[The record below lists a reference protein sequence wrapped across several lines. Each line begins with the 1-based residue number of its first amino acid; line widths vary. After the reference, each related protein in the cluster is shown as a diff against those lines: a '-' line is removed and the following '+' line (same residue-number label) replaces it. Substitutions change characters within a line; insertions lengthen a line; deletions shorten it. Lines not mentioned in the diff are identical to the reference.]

1 MKTIPLALATL
12 AISVSTA
19 TAALPES
26 IDLLVVG
33 GGASGM
39 TAGVQAARMGTN
51 TLVIEE
57 QPWIGGMLTSAG
69 VTCTDGN
76 YKMRGGLWGE
86 FVDKLAEHYGGM
98 DALHTGWVSMIEFE
112 PSVGHQVFRD
122 LAKAEKNLQ
131 VENNVTIL
139 SIGRD
144 RGRWIATVRDAD
156 GKLKNIEA
164 RMVIDATELGDVAK
178 MAGVKYDIGMESRS
192 VTKEDIAPEH
202 ANNIIQDLTWV
213 AVLKDYG
220 KDADMTIPEPNGYN
234 RDNYVCCSF
243 NPLCTEPKEPSRMRD
258 PAEMLTYGKLP
269 NNKYMINWPIS
280 GNDYYTNVI
289 ELDREHREIEFQK
302 ARDFALGF
310 VYFIQKELGFKNLG
324 LADDEFPTED
334 KLALIPYH
342 RESRRIHGLVRY
354 DLNDMVDLYDQ
365 PDALYRTGIAVGD
378 YPVDHHHAR
387 YQGSDTLPNL
397 FFHAVPSYNLPLGT
411 LIPKDVDDLI
421 VAEKSISVSNIV
433 NGATRLQPVVLQI
446 GQAAGAL
453 ASLALAQG
461 KDVKDVEVRD
471 VQRVILD
478 AGGYILPYLDVAP
491 DHMLFRPLQRIGA
504 TGLLHH
510 TSKRVAWSNQ
520 SWMNI
525 DRPVLGSDIAR
536 LYDLYKITTAAPADN
551 AEVSVAEGM
560 AAVKAAAD
568 AQGYDTK
575 NFDKKARELWKK
587 FNLGKFNK
595 KAAMTRAQY
604 TVLVDDI
611 LDPFDT
617 FNVSITGMFEN

>member
-1 MKTIPLALATL
+1 MKKISLTIASLALFGA
-12 AISVSTA
+12 SA
-19 TAALPES
+19 TAGLPES

-86 FVDKLAEHYGGM
+86 FVDGLVKHYGSL

-112 PSVGHQVFRD
+112 PSVGQQVFRD
-122 LAKAEKNLQ
+122 LAKDEKNLQ

-156 GKLKNIEA
+156 GSLKNIEA

-178 MAGVKYDIGMESRS
+178 MAGVKYDIGMESRN
-192 VTKEDIAPEH
+192 VTNEDIAPEH
-202 ANNIIQDLTWV
+202 ANDIIQDLTWV

-220 KDADMTIPEPNGYN
+220 KGKDMTIPEPNGYN
-234 RDNYVCCSF
+234 RENYVCCSF
-243 NPLCTEPKEPSRMRD
+243 NELCTDPKEPDRMRV
-258 PAEMLTYGKLP
+258 PEEMLTYGKLP

-289 ELDREHREIEFQK
+289 ELDREQREVEFQK

-310 VYFIQKELGFKNLG
+310 VYFIQKELGFKHLG

-387 YQGSDTLPNL
+387 YNGADTLPNL
-397 FFHAVPSYNLPLGT
+397 FFHAVPSFNLPLGT
-411 LIPKDVDDLI
+411 LIPKGVDDLI

-461 KDVKDVEVRD
+461 IDVKDVKVRD
-471 VQRVILD
+471 VQRVILN
-478 AGGYILPYLDVAP
+478 AGGYILPYLDVP
-491 DHMLFRPLQRIGA
+491 NTHSLFKPLQRIGA

-510 TSKRVAWSNQ
+510 TSKRVEWSNQ

-525 DRPVLGSDIAR
+525 NEPLLASDLER
-536 LYDLYKITTAAPADN
+536 LYGFYGMTSPYEGSAEITVADGLN
-551 AEVSVAEGM
+551 
-560 AAVKAAAD
+560 AVKAIAET
-568 AQGYDTK
+568 QGYNTK
-575 NFDKKARELWKK
+575 NLTKTARELWKK
-587 FNLGKFNK
+587 HDLGKFNR
-595 KAAMTRAQY
+595 KAVMTRGQY
-604 TVLVDDI
+604 AALVDEV
-611 LDPFDT
+611 LAPFDT
-617 FNVSITGMFEN
+617 RDVDINGMF

>member
-1 MKTIPLALATL
+1 MKKISLTIASLALLGA
-12 AISVSTA
+12 SA
-19 TAALPES
+19 TAGLPGS

-39 TAGVQAARMGTN
+39 TAGVQAARMGTQ
-51 TLVIEE
+51 TLIIEE
-57 QPWIGGMLTSAG
+57 QPWVGGMLTSAG

-86 FVDKLAEHYGGM
+86 FVEGLAAHYGGI
-98 DALHTGWVSMIEFE
+98 DSLHTGWVSMIEFE
-112 PSVGHQVFRD
+112 PSVGERVFRD

-156 GKLKNIEA
+156 GSLKNIEA

-178 MAGVKYDIGMESRS
+178 MAGVKYDIGMESRN
-192 VTKEDIAPEH
+192 VTHEDIAPEH
-202 ANNIIQDLTWV
+202 ANDIIQDLTWV

-220 KDADMTIPEPNGYN
+220 KDKDMTIPEPNGYN
-234 RDNYVCCSF
+234 RDNYACCSF
-243 NPLCTEPKEPSRMRD
+243 NELCTEPREPGRMCV
-258 PAEMLTYGKLP
+258 PEEMLTYGKLP

-289 ELDREHREIEFQK
+289 ELDREQREVEFQK

-310 VYFIQKELGFKNLG
+310 VYFIQKELGFKHLG
-324 LADDEFPTED
+324 LADDEFPTKD

-342 RESRRIHGLVRY
+342 RESRRIHGLVRF
-354 DLNDMVDLYDQ
+354 DLNDMVNPYDR
-365 PDALYRTGIAVGD
+365 PDALYRTTIAVGD

-387 YQGSDTLPNL
+387 YQGADTLPNL
-397 FFHAVPSYNLPLGT
+397 FFHAVPSFGVPLGT
-411 LIPKDVDDLI
+411 IIPKDVNNLI

-433 NGATRLQPVVLQI
+433 NGATRLQPVVLQL
-446 GQAAGAL
+446 GQASGVL

-461 KDVKDVEVRD
+461 KDVKDIPVRD

-478 AGGYILPYLDVAP
+478 AGGYILPYLDV
-491 DHMLFRPLQRIGA
+491 HHTHSLFRPLQRIGA
-504 TGLLHH
+504 TGLLHS
-510 TSKRVAWSNQ
+510 TSKRVEWSNQ
-520 SWMNI
+520 TWMNI
-525 DRPVLGSDIAR
+525 NHPLLASDVQR
-536 LYDLYKITTAAPADN
+536 LYDFYGMTSPYEGAAEMTVGD
-551 AEVSVAEGM
+551 GLD
-560 AAVKAAAD
+560 AVKAIAGT
-568 AQGYDTK
+568 QGYNTK
-575 NFDKKARELWKK
+575 DIAKTARELWKK
-587 FNLGKFNK
+587 HDLGKFNR
-595 KAAMTRAQY
+595 KAVMTRGQY
-604 TVLVDDI
+604 AVLVDEV

-617 FNVSITGMFEN
+617 RDVDINGMF